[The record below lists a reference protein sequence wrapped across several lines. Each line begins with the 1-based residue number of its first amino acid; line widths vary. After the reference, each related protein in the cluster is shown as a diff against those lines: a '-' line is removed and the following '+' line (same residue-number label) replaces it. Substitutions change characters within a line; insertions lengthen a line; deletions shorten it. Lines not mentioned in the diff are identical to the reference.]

1 MARREFVIMG
11 GGGDIDFAPSGLV
24 EEVVQN
30 VRMVLS
36 TPVWSVPLDRLFGIN
51 VEMLDKPTPD
61 AMAALTSEIY
71 MALRKWEPRCKL
83 KSISF
88 DGDIDGRLVPK
99 VRIEI
104 NE

>member
-1 MARREFVIMG
+1 MASREMVITG
-11 GGGDIDFAPSGLV
+11 SGEINFAPSGIA

-30 VRMVLS
+30 VRMILS

-51 VEMLDKPTPD
+51 VEMLDRPTPD

-71 MALRKWEPRCKL
+71 MALRKWEPRCTL
-83 KSISF
+83 KNISF